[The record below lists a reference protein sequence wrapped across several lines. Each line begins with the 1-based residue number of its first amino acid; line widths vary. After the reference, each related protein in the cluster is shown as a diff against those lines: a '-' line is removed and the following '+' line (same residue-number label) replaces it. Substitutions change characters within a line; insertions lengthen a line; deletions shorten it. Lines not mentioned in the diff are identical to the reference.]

1 MNNKSN
7 KTDTLPI
14 IGKATIK
21 NLDALK
27 EWNDSGEAV
36 EFKTENWSEKRA
48 KHWENSEQIGFYNLQ
63 NKIPQLNTA
72 FDNVTGYHFTDL
84 CDLAEF
90 YNTLGRKLNL
100 RYLDD
105 RNRFAIVSGDN
116 LDVPWLLPCRFLD
129 VEMYKDYNAYS
140 VAQIHSLG
148 ENSALL
154 SPASMD
160 QASFDDVT
168 NDIEAKKSE
177 IEAKKA
183 DMESLKREQEE
194 KLEEFRKQ
202 LELQYKEKTDA
213 LQAMKANLDMQLDA
227 LNKKL
232 YMIESEIYVLRCIT
246 GEVVNFVQ
254 LTSGQHADQNSPVV
268 IYQKLR
274 FLDEELGKFLAI
286 YDYEGTSD
294 EMRYFEKILKNRE
307 DMQELFCPGEKS
319 VSFVKI
325 SRTGNSF
332 AASPIFANVLDSYK
346 KYHGS
351 TIAIL
356 IRDGENLYIG
366 WTDEDKI
373 AIVDDNVFF
382 APQKETITQETE
394 YATSSTQKEM
404 LSRLFIFSVLQGL
417 INDGKIIRLPQR
429 VTVTKPSP
437 YIVFSLADG
446 WIEDNT
452 YGSWEDIL
460 VSSKNEKISK
470 GDMVLTMQR
479 ITRDDAGCYMYGR
492 STVNDSFN
500 NDRGRGIKNR
510 THDVSIH
517 DCTIYPINLVDND
530 DVWSILYLD
539 YPYTSILHKDNLVKT
554 ERGESYTPRYEYLP
568 LQGPPAINT
577 RTKVIEGGKDDR
589 FGKVTKDNIEAYIK
603 WKDSTYSFDGK
614 NNDLHREISSFKGGV
629 KCYKR
634 VFFKMMYIKTE
645 SHYFISEE
653 KSDSGYDWRTG
664 RDIKKARANMEVYK
678 GEFLDLTYL
687 DSVRVRYAITNRKL
701 DGWKIGGKHIDFAKA
716 LEYLNKGL
724 DYLVSREAEEKKML
738 LKYTDTLPDDWP
750 ALLSS
755 WRHEKGYH
763 AITDTRAKAF
773 CKYIEER
780 GKNKRWKD

>member
-1 MNNKSN
+1 MNDKSN
-7 KTDTLPI
+7 KTNTLPI

-27 EWNDSGEAV
+27 EWKDSGKAKEY
-36 EFKTENWSEKRA
+36 ETENWSEKRA

-84 CDLAEF
+84 CDLVEF
-90 YNTLGRKLNL
+90 YNTLDQKLNL

-105 RNRFAIVSGDN
+105 QNRFAIISGDN
-116 LDVPWLLPCRFLD
+116 LDVPWILPRQFLD
-129 VEMYKDYNAYS
+129 IELYKDYNAYS
-140 VAQIHSLG
+140 VAQIHSIG

-254 LTSGQHADQNSPVV
+254 LTSGQHADHNSPVV

-286 YDYEGTSD
+286 YDYEGTSN
-294 EMRYFEKILKNRE
+294 EMRYFEEILKNRE

-460 VSSKNEKISK
+460 TASSNEALRK
-470 GDMVLTMQR
+470 GDMVLTTQR
-479 ITRDDAGCYMYGR
+479 ITRDDAGFYGGR
-492 STVNDSFN
+492 RTVDDAYN
-500 NDRGRGIKNR
+500 NDRGRGEKNR
-510 THDVSIH
+510 THDVSIS
-517 DCTIYPINLVDND
+517 DCTIYPINLVDKD
-530 DVWSILYLD
+530 ECYDLYYLD
-539 YPYTSILHKDNLVKT
+539 YPYAAIEHKYN
-554 ERGESYTPRYEYLP
+554 ERPHKNGGITYEIRYEYIE
-568 LQGPPAINT
+568 LQGPPVL
-577 RTKVIEGGKDDR
+577 TKDADVFENGLHSVYGKI
-589 FGKVTKDNIEAYIK
+589 TEDNIEDFIK
-603 WKDSTYSFDGK
+603 WKEAYYHEDSF
-614 NNDLHREISSFKGGV
+614 HRESKIFSSHDDSI
-629 KCYKR
+629 KCFRREFYKADHT
-634 VFFKMMYIKTE
+634 VTE
-645 SHYFISEE
+645 AHYFISEV
-653 KSDSGYDWRTG
+653 KKDSGYDWRLDRTV
-664 RDIKKARANMEVYK
+664 KKAHANMELYK

-687 DSVRVRYAITNRKL
+687 DSVRLKYAIVNRKVNN
-701 DGWKIGGKHIDFAKA
+701 WCIGHKQVDYAMAIRYLNKA
-716 LEYLNKGL
+716 LEYLTA
-724 DYLVSREAEEKKML
+724 REKAEKDLL
-738 LKYTDTLPDDWP
+738 LKYTDQLPENWP
-750 ALLSS
+750 VLLSS

-763 AITDTRAKAF
+763 SLTATRAKAF
-773 CKYIEER
+773 VKT
-780 GKNKRWKD
+780 N